1 MNFVIRCKAKDLQDE
16 LERLFP
22 EDIPKFEEL
31 VDKSK
36 RYYIEIRPYIW
47 HSEIPEPDDYETDFD
62 TFELAFNIAIRDH
75 VFPAI
80 SKDWKVTFEQPKLWT
95 KNDEKVLSVDKAAFD
110 KPYVELVRWEIV
122 CGTSDHDDKYRLYEV
137 VVGEHVCGLVT
148 WSECVQRTHKDIVGS
163 DS

>member
-36 RYYIEIRPYIW
+36 RYYIEIRPHVW
-47 HSEIPEPDDYETDFD
+47 DSEVPEPDDYKTDFD

-80 SKDWKVTFEQPKLWT
+80 SKDWKVTFEQP
-95 KNDEKVLSVDKAAFD
+95 NPVNKATFD

-122 CGTSDHDDKYRLYEV
+122 CGTSDHADLYELI
-137 VVGEHVCGLVT
+137 VGEHVCSLVT
-148 WSECVQRTHKDIVGS
+148 WTECVQRTHKDIQSVLRES
-163 DS
+163 ENLYEL